1 MKQGQVLFAS
11 IWGGRPLE
19 DNWRRSDKL
28 SFAEVNTAESL
39 SEEDQFEQRFK
50 SVESLRSFNKSAEDM
65 KIVYEA
71 FYGAGFIFR
80 VNLRELSYAKDKFEQ
95 LVVLLEPKETTY
107 RPNTLYNLYLI
118 AQEEGDSTKMLTIQS
133 DFLKEYGQVKYEEMF
148 GKRKMPQ
155 QD

>member
-11 IWGGRPLE
+11 IWGDRPLE

-39 SEEDQFEQRFK
+39 SEEDQFEQR
-50 SVESLRSFNKSAEDM
+50 VQERAESLRSASNKSAEDM

-95 LVVLLEPKETTY
+95 LVVLLEPEETTY

-118 AQEEGDSTKMLTIQS
+118 AQE
-133 DFLKEYGQVKYEEMF
+133 KET
-148 GKRKMPQ
+148 Q
-155 QD
+155 QKC